1 MSGADR
7 PDEFETIARLLRP
20 LATDPAARGLLDDA
34 AVLTPQ
40 PGRLLVLTHD
50 TLVEGVHF
58 LPTDPPGTVAQ
69 KLLRTNLSDLAAKG
83 AEPFGYLMSTAWSP
97 RCDWAFREAFA
108 AGLAEDQARFG
119 LSLLG
124 GDTSSTPGPLTLGA
138 TLLGWAEPGR
148 CPSRTGARAGDLLFV
163 SGPIGE
169 GWLGLKAALG
179 EIDSPRL
186 LDHYRRPEPRTDL
199 IALVSHATASADV
212 SDGLVADAGRIAEA
226 SGLGVRLELAAMPLS
241 AEADAWVANQP
252 DTAAARLQLATGGDD
267 YQLLLAAAP
276 EDADRFAGLTQ
287 VGVVEGQGVTVMFEG
302 RSLPVER
309 AGWRHR

>member
-40 PGRLLVLTHD
+40 PGRQLVLTHD

-58 LPTDPPGTVAQ
+58 LASDPPGTVAQ

-97 RCDWAFREAFA
+97 RCDWTFREAFA
-108 AGLAEDQARFG
+108 AGLAEDQGRFG

-124 GDTSSTPGPLTLGA
+124 GDTVSTPGPLTVGA
-138 TLLGWAEPGR
+138 TLLGWGEPSR
-148 CPSRTGARAGDLLFV
+148 CPSRSGARAGDLLFV
-163 SGPIGE
+163 SGPIGD
-169 GWLGLKAALG
+169 GLLGLKAALG
-179 EIDSPRL
+179 ELDGPRL
-186 LDHYRRPEPRTDL
+186 LDHYRRPEPRLDL
-199 IALVSHATASADV
+199 IHLARAATASADV
-212 SDGLVADAGRIAEA
+212 SDGLIADAGRIAEA
-226 SGLGVRLELAAMPLS
+226 SGLGVRLDLAAMPVS
-241 AEADAWVANQP
+241 AEGRAWLDGQP
-252 DTAAARLQLATGGDD
+252 DEASARLQLATGGDD

-276 EDADRFAGLTQ
+276 GDAARFSGLTQ
-287 VGVVEGQGVTVMFEG
+287 VGVFEG
-302 RSLPVER
+302 EAVEVVFDGAILPVAR
-309 AGWRHR
+309 AGWRHG